1 MNFDLSVS
9 WTRTHTITNPEIK
22 KKKKENKKN
31 KKQNPKTFW
40 TNFKS
45 SARVSPSFITA
56 LLSLISKRN
65 HG

>member
-1 MNFDLSVS
+1 MCLEQEHKPKSKN
-9 WTRTHTITNPEIK
+9 INPEIK
-22 KKKKENKKN
+22 KKTKQKK
-31 KKQNPKTFW
+31 NPKTFW

-45 SARVSPSFITA
+45 SARVSPSFIIA